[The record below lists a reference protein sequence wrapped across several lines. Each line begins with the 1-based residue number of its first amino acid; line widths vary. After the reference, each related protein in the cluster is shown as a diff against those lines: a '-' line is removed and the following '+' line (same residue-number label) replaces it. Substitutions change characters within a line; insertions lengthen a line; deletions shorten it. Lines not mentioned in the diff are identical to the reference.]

1 MKRKYEFKGRGRWTT
16 VVSVILFI
24 PLMVWFV
31 LAAVYDSVAAMG
43 LWLLTLIGFI
53 AIDLNIPC
61 YYEAGETS
69 VTFSIFG
76 RKTHIDYR
84 DIRSVE
90 VSYGENRTL
99 VDKSIVFVTPFEEL
113 VIQTHEK
120 RYVFCTKLRDFSGK
134 GCMTELKDYIDE
146 RIGLKERI

>member
-1 MKRKYEFKGRGRWTT
+1 MADRGIRHDADTN
-16 VVSVILFI
+16 
-24 PLMVWFV
+24 
-31 LAAVYDSVAAMG
+31 AVFDSVAAMG

-61 YYEAGETS
+61 YYDAGETS

-76 RKTHIDYR
+76 RKTRIDYR

-99 VDKSIVFVTPFEEL
+99 VDKSIAFVTPFEEL

-120 RYVFCTKLRDFSGK
+120 RYVFCAKLRDFSGK

-146 RIGLKERI
+146 RIGLK